1 MKIYL
6 PELNMFD
13 KILRRI
19 FAKYTEKV
27 YRQGIKDGFNWH
39 YKKNMGKIE
48 KMKIVERQ

>member
-1 MKIYL
+1 
-6 PELNMFD
+6 MFD

>member
-13 KILRRI
+13 KILQRV
-19 FAKYTEKV
+19 FVKYTEKV

-39 YKKNMGKIE
+39 YKKTWE
-48 KMKIVERQ
+48 K